1 MAKSKSSGR
10 WLNEHF
16 QDEYVKKS
24 QEMGFRSR
32 AVFKLMEIQDKD
44 RIIKPGMH
52 VVDLGA
58 APGGWSQYARQ
69 KVGKK
74 GAVIALDI
82 LDMEP
87 LEGVA
92 FIKGDFREQAVFDQ
106 LNSVLSGEPI
116 DLVISDM
123 APNMSGN
130 RNVDQAGAMYLAEL
144 AFDTAQALLK
154 PGGDFLVKVFQG
166 EGCDQLQREMRKKF
180 REVRTRK
187 PKASRAR
194 SREVYL
200 LARGWDL

>member
-16 QDEYVKKS
+16 QDEYVKKA
-24 QEMGFRSR
+24 QEQCFRSR
-32 AVFKLMEIQDKD
+32 AVFKLLEIQEKD
-44 RIIKPGMH
+44 RILKPGMQ

-58 APGGWSQYARQ
+58 APGGWSQYAQQ

-74 GAVIALDI
+74 GAVVALDI
-82 LDMEP
+82 LEMEP
-87 LEGVA
+87 LQDVI
-92 FIKGDFREQAVFDQ
+92 FIQGDFREQSVFDQ
-106 LNSVLSGEPI
+106 LNEVLAGKPV

-130 RNVDQAGAMYLAEL
+130 RAVDQAGAMYLAEL
-144 AFDTAQALLK
+144 AFETALTVLK
-154 PGGDFLVKVFQG
+154 SGGDFLVKVFQG
-166 EGCDQLQREMRKKF
+166 EGCDQLQKEMRKQFK
-180 REVRTRK
+180 EVKTRK

-200 LARGWDL
+200 LARGRQL

>member
-16 QDEYVKKS
+16 QDEYVKKA
-24 QEMGFRSR
+24 QEQGFRSR
-32 AVFKLMEIQDKD
+32 AVFKLMEIQEKD
-44 RIIKPGMH
+44 RILKPGMQ

-58 APGGWSQYARQ
+58 APGGWSQYAQQ

-82 LDMEP
+82 LEMEP
-87 LEGVA
+87 LQDVV
-92 FIKGDFREQAVFDQ
+92 FIQGDFREQAVSDQ
-106 LNSVLSGEPI
+106 LDSVLADKPV

-130 RNVDQAGAMYLAEL
+130 RDVDQAGAMYLAEL
-144 AFDTAQALLK
+144 AFETAQALLK

-166 EGCDQLQREMRKKF
+166 EGCDQLQRAMRRQF

-200 LARGWDL
+200 LARGREL

>member
-32 AVFKLMEIQDKD
+32 AVFKLMEIQEKD

-52 VVDLGA
+52 IVDLGA
-58 APGGWSQYARQ
+58 APGGWSQYAHQ

-82 LDMEP
+82 LEMEP
-87 LEGVA
+87 LEGVT
-92 FIKGDFREQAVFDQ
+92 FIKGDFREQVVFDQ
-106 LNSVLSGEPI
+106 LNSALPDEQV

-154 PGGDFLVKVFQG
+154 PGGGFLVKVFQG
-166 EGCDQLQREMRKKF
+166 EGCDELQREMRKRF

-200 LARGWDL
+200 LARGWNL

>member
-16 QDEYVKKS
+16 QDEYVKKA

-32 AVFKLMEIQDKD
+32 AVFKLLEIQEKD
-44 RIIKPGMH
+44 RILKPGMQI
-52 VVDLGA
+52 VDLGA
-58 APGGWSQYARQ
+58 APGGWSQYAQQ

-74 GAVIALDI
+74 GTVIALDI
-82 LDMEP
+82 LEMEP
-87 LEGVA
+87 LQDVV
-92 FIKGDFREQAVFDQ
+92 FIQGDFREQSVFDQ
-106 LNSVLSGEPI
+106 LNEVLVGKSV

-130 RNVDQAGAMYLAEL
+130 RTVDQAGGMYLAEL
-144 AFDTAQALLK
+144 AFETALTVLK

-166 EGCDQLQREMRKKF
+166 EGCDQLQKEMRKQFK
-180 REVRTRK
+180 EVRTRK

-200 LARGWDL
+200 LARGRQL